1 MHSSST
7 EGKQTEEGRQC
18 YKPVMDSFIDEIT
31 QQWKRERP
39 DLDLGDFLLAIYLRR
54 LGRLIESEYERM
66 CQARFGMS
74 AWDMRVLLALRRG
87 GPPHAMRPTDLFE
100 ALLVTSGAVTKQ
112 VDRLQ
117 RRRLVKRLP
126 DPDHGG
132 GFRVQLTERGLEM
145 VDAAVEL
152 LAQESAIRPA
162 TEKIDKREREAA
174 AHFCLK
180 LIALLEPGRPEPAA
194 KPRKR
199 AKSGRPGS

>member
-1 MHSSST
+1 MAGEPDT
-7 EGKQTEEGRQC
+7 FIEEVTRQW
-18 YKPVMDSFIDEIT
+18 
-31 QQWKRERP
+31 QRERP

-54 LGRLIESEYERM
+54 LGRLIESEYEHM

-74 AWDMRVLLALRRG
+74 ASDMRVLLALRRG

-126 DPDHGG
+126 DPEHGG
-132 GFRVQLTERGLEM
+132 GFRVQLTDRGLEM

-152 LAQESAIRPA
+152 LARNSAIRPA
-162 TEKIDKREREAA
+162 TSKFDKREREAA
-174 AHFCLK
+174 TRFCLK
-180 LIALLEPGRPEPAA
+180 LIALLEPNRSAPAPA
-194 KPRKR
+194 KPRKGARR
-199 AKSGRPGS
+199 AARAGT

>member
-1 MHSSST
+1 MT
-7 EGKQTEEGRQC
+7 AGE
-18 YKPVMDSFIDEIT
+18 PDSFIDEIT
-31 QQWKRERP
+31 RQWERERP

-87 GPPHAMRPTDLFE
+87 GPPYAMRPTDLFE

-152 LAQESAIRPA
+152 LARDSAIRPA

-174 AHFCLK
+174 ARFCLK
-180 LIALLEPGRPEPAA
+180 LIALLEPGRPAPAA
-194 KPRKR
+194 KTRKR
-199 AKSGRPGS
+199 ARSGRSGG

>member
-1 MHSSST
+1 VKAGQG
-7 EGKQTEEGRQC
+7 E
-18 YKPVMDSFIDEIT
+18 SFIGEIT
-31 QQWKRERP
+31 RQWERERP

-54 LGRLIESEYERM
+54 LGRLIESEYDRM

-87 GPPHAMRPTDLFE
+87 GPPYAMRPTDLFE

-126 DPDHGG
+126 DPDYGG
-132 GFRVQLTERGLEM
+132 GFRVQLTKRGLEM

-152 LAQESAIRPA
+152 LAVDSAIKPA
-162 TEKIDKREREAA
+162 TAQLDPREREEGTR
-174 AHFCLK
+174 FCLK
-180 LIALLEPGRPEPAA
+180 LVALLEPAKAAAPTGKTDGARRRPSGASG
-194 KPRKR
+194 RKR
-199 AKSGRPGS
+199 RASPAKA

>member
-1 MHSSST
+1 MAGEPDT
-7 EGKQTEEGRQC
+7 FIEEVTRQW
-18 YKPVMDSFIDEIT
+18 E
-31 QQWKRERP
+31 RERP

-74 AWDMRVLLALRRG
+74 ASDMRVLLALRRG

-132 GFRVQLTERGLEM
+132 GFRVQLTDRGLEM

-152 LAQESAIRPA
+152 LARDSAIRPA
-162 TEKIDKREREAA
+162 TSKLDKREREAA
-174 AHFCLK
+174 TRFCLK
-180 LIALLEPGRPEPAA
+180 LIALLEPARSAPAPA
-194 KPRKR
+194 KP
-199 AKSGRPGS
+199 AKSARRPARARP